1 VEWPAEFYAMRDGAG
16 CPLCSKSGTED
27 TGFGLRFLEG
37 RVSSAYLQR
46 AAIQPGYTVV
56 VWSGR
61 HVAEPTDLT
70 VAEAAAYGADVID
83 AARAVEAHFRPVKT
97 NYQTLGNS
105 VPHLHTHIIPRY
117 ADDPRPGWP
126 FPFPDADPE
135 RIPEDRF
142 LADVTALRSLATEGT
157 ADA

>member
-1 VEWPAEFYAMRDGAG
+1 VEWPAEFYAVRDGTG
-16 CPLCSKSGTED
+16 CPLCAKSGTED
-27 TGFGLRFLEG
+27 MGFGLRFLEG

-83 AARAVEAHFRPVKT
+83 AARALECA
-97 NYQTLGNS
+97 LSAGEDE
-105 VPHLHTHIIPRY
+105 L
-117 ADDPRPGWP
+117 
-126 FPFPDADPE
+126 PDA
-135 RIPEDRF
+135 R
-142 LADVTALRSLATEGT
+142 
-157 ADA
+157 